1 MVASSCRACEPPP
14 QAPLSGCCAESPAQ
28 RGEEADVSKQHI
40 LFIFY
45 LLQVF
50 IQGRSLCS
58 QLTTLH
64 QWRLPL
70 ARQRQG
76 EGKGRGMNNAAQ
88 HIYRH
93 CQVEPQIK
101 FSG

>member
-58 QLTTLH
+58 RLTTLH
-64 QWRLPL
+64 QWRLLL

>member
-1 MVASSCRACEPPP
+1 M
-14 QAPLSGCCAESPAQ
+14 
-28 RGEEADVSKQHI
+28 ADVTVQHI

-50 IQGRSLCS
+50 IQGKFLCS
-58 QLTTLH
+58 LLTTLH
-64 QWRLPL
+64 QRRLPL
-70 ARQRQG
+70 ARQRQEEG
-76 EGKGRGMNNAAQ
+76 EGRDMNNAVQ